1 MQENNDL
8 MTRTVNQ
15 KKTSQ
20 TQNIFSNIPRGNPH

>member
-20 TQNIFSNIPRGNPH
+20 T